1 MEAAGNLLLKERV
14 TTERKRLP
22 ACKRVEYALPRLQR
36 YRHGVALLED
46 APRCLAHFQARL
58 LIGMHR
64 PDRRGEA
71 ARVPGS
77 HAHARACRGDDG
89 RGLAFRVADE
99 DRGTARGHDSVELAG
114 MDESFEAGLENRE
127 MDVRHAQAPAQHF
140 AMLVGL

>member
-36 YRHGVALLED
+36 YRHGVALLQD

-58 LIGMHR
+58 LIGLHR

-77 HAHARACRGDDG
+77 DAHARACRGHDG
-89 RGLAFRVADE
+89 SGVSFLGADE
-99 DRGTARGHDSVELAG
+99 HHWT
-114 MDESFEAGLENRE
+114 
-127 MDVRHAQAPAQHF
+127 
-140 AMLVGL
+140 